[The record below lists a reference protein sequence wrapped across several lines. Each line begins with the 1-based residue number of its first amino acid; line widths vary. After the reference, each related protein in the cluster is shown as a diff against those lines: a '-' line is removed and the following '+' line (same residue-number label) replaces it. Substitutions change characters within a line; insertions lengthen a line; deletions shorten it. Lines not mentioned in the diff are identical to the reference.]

1 MKSSA
6 IATTGSSALATM
18 GDFAIPSQQ
27 AAQLYPALQ
36 VSTYRPGGDSK
47 PVWVFSQDSA
57 AIFSESAKAA
67 LKLVEITCYY
77 NDEVQMLQPTVDL
90 RFAVLAYPK
99 TFTQHKETK
108 KIDYL
113 REGVTF
119 RENGLVS
126 VAKLLLCPVVDGVPL
141 EDENGVPQAITL
153 KLTSTRVGLVK
164 SKDGGAV
171 TLDKLNRDLLKS
183 ANKSKGWLMQL
194 ASTGINPI
202 VRKISSSSD
211 PKLSSLAID
220 FTLDTAIP
228 LDSSHWAG
236 MAAFSQSQ
244 AILDYNANPF
254 NIKATA
260 ANSFDV
266 LDSEIEF

>member
-1 MKSSA
+1 
-6 IATTGSSALATM
+6 M

-47 PVWVFSQDSA
+47 PVWVFSRDSA
-57 AIFSESAKAA
+57 AIFSESARLA
-67 LKLVEITCYY
+67 LKLEPMTCYY
-77 NDEVQMLQPTVDL
+77 NDDVEMLKPTADI
-90 RFAVLAYPK
+90 RFAVLAYPQ

-113 REGVTF
+113 REGVKF
-119 RENGLVS
+119 KENGLVS
-126 VAKLLLCPVVDGVPL
+126 VSKLLLCPIVDGVPL
-141 EDENGVPQAITL
+141 EDDNGVPQAITL

-183 ANKSKGWLMQL
+183 VNMSKGWLMQL
-194 ASTGINPI
+194 ASIGIKPI
-202 VRKISSSSD
+202 VRKIGSSAD

-220 FTLDTAIP
+220 FTIDTAIP

-236 MAAFSQSQ
+236 MATFSQSQ

-254 NIKATA
+254 NIKAVA

-266 LDSEIEF
+266 FDSEIEF